1 MDLYLR
7 KGARAKEGLLTRLMN
22 TPSPLWLLGTVL
34 RPRFGDFV
42 LRRRKEFSTILRNKL
57 YAVS

>member
-1 MDLYLR
+1 
-7 KGARAKEGLLTRLMN
+7 MN